1 MDFSPFDCIMVIIA
15 VINVIFILIYS
26 FVVRRMLPGRKK
38 WGGRNKKGSGGAQI
52 SKATYKYFNERK
64 NYLSSQ
70 LDAAID
76 YRLNY
81 SR

>member
-1 MDFSPFDCIMVIIA
+1 
-15 VINVIFILIYS
+15 
-26 FVVRRMLPGRKK
+26 MLPAGRKK

-52 SKATYKYFNERK
+52 SKATYKYFNGRK

-70 LDAAID
+70 LGAAID